1 MIGRL
6 EWDRLVADESE
17 RQRRYGRPSAIVL
30 VELAGLD
37 RAVAQAGQ
45 GVIGRV
51 VPPCAETLVAMARA
65 SDRVTRLRDGRFGI
79 LLRETDADGAGRYA
93 ARAVAS
99 CDPWL
104 AAMPWPLHLVVAWAS
119 TDGGEDLVSAV
130 RHAERRLQT
139 AAAKA
144 DAASR
149 RD

>member
-1 MIGRL
+1 M
-6 EWDRLVADESE
+6 
-17 RQRRYGRPSAIVL
+17 L

-37 RAVAQAGQ
+37 RAIAQTGT

-51 VPPCAETLVAMARA
+51 VPPCAETLVSLARA
-65 SDRVTRLRDGRFGI
+65 SDRVTRLSDGRFGI

-104 AAMPWPLHLVVAWAS
+104 AAMPWSLRLVVAWAS
-119 TDGGEDLVSAV
+119 TEGGEDLVSAV
-130 RHAERRLQT
+130 RHAERRLQS

-144 DAASR
+144 TGTSGLG
-149 RD
+149 